1 MAKSEANS
9 TIQCKLCELCCNS
22 EQEFMIHRQK
32 CLINQIMDIKSLES
46 YIPSS
51 LNYENTALVT
61 ELTNQ
66 NVLDQTPSTTSTEF
80 PRKTSA
86 IASVF
91 LQRKV
96 INEQTVA
103 IEKQKNDI
111 VDQATEIAEQRK
123 QIMAM
128 LALSSNDNDDFF
140 Y

>member
-1 MAKSEANS
+1 MAKSAANS

-46 YIPSS
+46 SIPSS

-61 ELTNQ
+61 ELANKT
-66 NVLDQTPSTTSTEF
+66 VIDQRT
-80 PRKTSA
+80 
-86 IASVF
+86 
-91 LQRKV
+91 V
-96 INEQTVA
+96 ICEQTVA

-123 QIMAM
+123 QIMDM
-128 LALSSNDNDDFF
+128 LAMSSNDNDDFF

>member
-1 MAKSEANS
+1 MAKSAANS

-46 YIPSS
+46 SIPSSLPSS

-61 ELTNQ
+61 ELANQ
-66 NVLDQTPSTTSTEF
+66 NVLD
-80 PRKTSA
+80 
-86 IASVF
+86 
-91 LQRKV
+91 QRKV

-128 LALSSNDNDDFF
+128 LAMYSNDNDDFF

>member
-1 MAKSEANS
+1 
-9 TIQCKLCELCCNS
+9 
-22 EQEFMIHRQK
+22 
-32 CLINQIMDIKSLES
+32 MDIKSLES
-46 YIPSS
+46 SIPSS

-61 ELTNQ
+61 ELANQ
-66 NVLDQTPSTTSTEF
+66 NVLD
-80 PRKTSA
+80 
-86 IASVF
+86 
-91 LQRKV
+91 QRKV

-128 LALSSNDNDDFF
+128 LAMSSNDNDDFF